1 MIGWLLGHFA
11 TARTFLGAFKGP
23 CLVLAAVAALAGAVA
38 GTWVTRAIMRGDVA
52 EARQQLAD
60 FRAELATQ
68 SARIEQEAAARQKAA
83 ADALRE
89 RDHAI
94 TSAVDAIPAE
104 VARLVAPQFAKLR
117 SQINDPAYDCIRT
130 VPLPREYLDGL
141 RRPGGSA
148 AAPDR

>member
-1 MIGWLLGHFA
+1 MIGFLA
-11 TARTFLGAFKGP
+11 TALTWLKAFKGP
-23 CLVLAAVAALAGAVA
+23 CLILAGMAFLAGAGA
-38 GTWVTRAIMRGDVA
+38 ATWATRAIMRGDVA

-68 SARIEQEAAARQKAA
+68 SAKIEQEAAARQKAA

-89 RDHAI
+89 RDAAI
-94 TSAVDAIPAE
+94 TASVDGIPAA

-117 SQINDPAYDCIRT
+117 ESVHDTRFECLGY
-130 VPLPREYLDGL
+130 PLPDDFLREL

-148 AAPDR
+148 AAQDR

>member
-1 MIGWLLGHFA
+1 MTELVSTALTWLK
-11 TARTFLGAFKGP
+11 AFKGP
-23 CLVLAAVAALAGAVA
+23 CLILAGVA
-38 GTWVTRAIMRGDVA
+38 FLGGAGLATWATRAIMRGDVA
-52 EARQQLAD
+52 RAEKQLSD

-68 SARIEQEAAARQKAA
+68 SASIERQAAERQQAA

-89 RDHAI
+89 RDQSI

-104 VARLVAPQFAKLR
+104 VARLVAPQFARLR
-117 SQINDPAYDCIRT
+117 ESVNDTRFDCLRLS
-130 VPLPREYLDGL
+130 LPEPYLDGL

>member
-1 MIGWLLGHFA
+1 MIGFLA
-11 TARTFLGAFKGP
+11 TALTWLKAFKGP
-23 CLVLAAVAALAGAVA
+23 CLILAGMAFLAGAGA
-38 GTWVTRAIMRGDVA
+38 ATWATRAIMRGDVA

-68 SARIEQEAAARQKAA
+68 SAAIEREAAARQQAA

-89 RDHAI
+89 RDQSI
-94 TSAVDAIPAE
+94 TAAVDGIPGE
-104 VARLVAPQFAKLR
+104 VARLIAPQFAKLR
-117 SQINDPAYDCIRT
+117 ESVNEPRFDCLRLS
-130 VPLPREYLDGL
+130 LPEPYLDGL

>member
-1 MIGWLLGHFA
+1 MIGFLA
-11 TARTFLGAFKGP
+11 TALTWLKAFKGP
-23 CLVLAAVAALAGAVA
+23 CLILAGMAFLAGAGA
-38 GTWVTRAIMRGDVA
+38 ATWATRAIMRGDVA

-68 SARIEQEAAARQKAA
+68 SASIERDAAARQQAA

-117 SQINDPAYDCIRT
+117 ESVNEPRFDCLRIS
-130 VPLPREYLDGL
+130 LPEPYLDGL

>member
-1 MIGWLLGHFA
+1 MIGFVSTALTWLK
-11 TARTFLGAFKGP
+11 AFKGP
-23 CLVLAAVAALAGAVA
+23 CLILAGMAFLAGAGA
-38 GTWVTRAIMRGDVA
+38 ATWATRAIMRGNVERA
-52 EARQQLAD
+52 ERQLAD

-68 SARIEQEAAARQKAA
+68 SASIERDAAARQQAA

-94 TSAVDAIPAE
+94 TSAVDSIPAE

-117 SQINDPAYDCIRT
+117 ESVNEPRFDCLRIS
-130 VPLPREYLDGL
+130 LPEPYLDGL

>member
-1 MIGWLLGHFA
+1 MIGFVSTALTWLK
-11 TARTFLGAFKGP
+11 AFKGP
-23 CLVLAAVAALAGAVA
+23 CLILAGVA
-38 GTWVTRAIMRGDVA
+38 FLGGAGAATWATRAIMRGDVA

-148 AAPDR
+148 ADPPR

>member
-1 MIGWLLGHFA
+1 MIGFVSTALTWLK
-11 TARTFLGAFKGP
+11 AFKGP
-23 CLVLAAVAALAGAVA
+23 CLILAGMAFLAGAGA
-38 GTWVTRAIMRGDVA
+38 ATWATRAIMRGDVA

-68 SARIEQEAAARQKAA
+68 SAKIEQEAAARQKAA

-89 RDHAI
+89 RDAAI
-94 TSAVDAIPAE
+94 TASVDGIPAA

-117 SQINDPAYDCIRT
+117 ESVHDTRFECLGY
-130 VPLPREYLDGL
+130 PLPDDFLREL

-148 AAPDR
+148 AAQDR

>member
-1 MIGWLLGHFA
+1 MIGWLA
-11 TARTFLGAFKGP
+11 TALTWLKAFQGP
-23 CLVLAAVAALAGAVA
+23 CLVLAGVTFLAGAGSA
-38 GTWVTRAIMRGDVA
+38 TWATRAIMRGDVA

-68 SARIEQEAAARQKAA
+68 SASIERDAAARQKAA

-89 RDHAI
+89 RDAAI
-94 TSAVDAIPAE
+94 TASVDGIPAA
-104 VARLVAPQFAKLR
+104 VAKIVAPQFAKLR

-141 RRPGGSA
+141 QRAGGSA
-148 AAPDR
+148 LDETR

>member
-1 MIGWLLGHFA
+1 MTELVSTALTWLK
-11 TARTFLGAFKGP
+11 AFKGP
-23 CLVLAAVAALAGAVA
+23 CLILAGVA
-38 GTWVTRAIMRGDVA
+38 FLGGAGLATWATRAIMRGNVERA
-52 EARQQLAD
+52 ERQLAD

-68 SARIEQEAAARQKAA
+68 SASIERDAAARQQAA

-117 SQINDPAYDCIRT
+117 ESINEPRFDCLRIS
-130 VPLPREYLDGL
+130 LPEPYLDGL

>member
-1 MIGWLLGHFA
+1 MIGFLA
-11 TARTFLGAFKGP
+11 TALTWLKAFKGP
-23 CLVLAAVAALAGAVA
+23 CLILAGMAFLAGAGA
-38 GTWVTRAIMRGDVA
+38 ATWATRAIMRGDVA
-52 EARQQLAD
+52 EARQQLAA
-60 FRAELATQ
+60 FRTELATQ
-68 SARIEQEAAARQKAA
+68 SAAIERDAAARQQAA

-104 VARLVAPQFAKLR
+104 VARLIAPQFAKLR
-117 SQINDPAYDCIRT
+117 ESVNEPRFDCLRIS
-130 VPLPREYLDGL
+130 LPEPYLDGL

>member
-1 MIGWLLGHFA
+1 MIGFVA
-11 TARTFLGAFKGP
+11 TALSWLGNFKGP
-23 CLVLAAVAALAGAVA
+23 CLILAIVSALAGAGA
-38 GTWVTRAIMRGDVA
+38 ATWATRAIMRGDVA

-68 SARIEQEAAARQKAA
+68 SAKIEQEAAARQKAA

-89 RDHAI
+89 RDAAI
-94 TSAVDAIPAE
+94 TASVDGIPAA

-117 SQINDPAYDCIRT
+117 ESVHDTRFECLGY
-130 VPLPREYLDGL
+130 PLPDDFLREL

-148 AAPDR
+148 AAQDR

>member
-1 MIGWLLGHFA
+1 MIGFVSTALTWLK
-11 TARTFLGAFKGP
+11 AFKGP
-23 CLVLAAVAALAGAVA
+23 CLILAGMAFLAGAGA
-38 GTWVTRAIMRGDVA
+38 ATWATRAIMRGNVERA
-52 EARQQLAD
+52 ERQLAD

-68 SARIEQEAAARQKAA
+68 SASIERDAAARQQAA

-117 SQINDPAYDCIRT
+117 ESVHDTRFECLGY
-130 VPLPREYLDGL
+130 PLPDDFLREL

-148 AAPDR
+148 AAQDR

>member
-1 MIGWLLGHFA
+1 MIGFVSTALTWLK
-11 TARTFLGAFKGP
+11 AFKGP
-23 CLVLAAVAALAGAVA
+23 CLILAAVAFLGGAGAA
-38 GTWVTRAIMRGDVA
+38 TWATRAIMRGDVA

-68 SARIEQEAAARQKAA
+68 SASIERQAAERQQAA

-89 RDHAI
+89 RDQSI

-104 VARLVAPQFAKLR
+104 VARLVAPQFARLR
-117 SQINDPAYDCIRT
+117 ESVNDTRFDCLRLS
-130 VPLPREYLDGL
+130 LPEPYLDGL

>member
-1 MIGWLLGHFA
+1 VIGFVA
-11 TARTFLGAFKGP
+11 TALSWLGNFKGP
-23 CLVLAAVAALAGAVA
+23 CLILAIVSALAGAGA
-38 GTWVTRAIMRGDVA
+38 ATWATRAIMRGDVA

-89 RDHAI
+89 RDQSI
-94 TSAVDAIPAE
+94 TAAVDGIPGE
-104 VARLVAPQFAKLR
+104 VARLIAPQFAKLR
-117 SQINDPAYDCIRT
+117 ASVADTRFDCLRQ
-130 VPLPREYLDGL
+130 PLPEPYLEGL

-148 AAPDR
+148 LEPQL